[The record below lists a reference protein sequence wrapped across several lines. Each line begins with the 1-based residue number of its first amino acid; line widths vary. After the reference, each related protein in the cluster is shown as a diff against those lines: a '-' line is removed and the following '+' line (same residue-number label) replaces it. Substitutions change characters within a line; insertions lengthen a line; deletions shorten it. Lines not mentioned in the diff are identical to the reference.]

1 MSKPKV
7 LHDTI
12 DGFEDLS
19 KTIDKLKEKSG
30 NDDVSIVFEATG
42 VYHRCLQK
50 YLDDNK
56 VTYYIISPL
65 MSAAYRKTNINANK
79 TDDLDCGHIAKCFY
93 GEQNLRVYKKQ
104 ESIYEELRHINRYY
118 ESELNFLRQ
127 RKTAFRSLLD
137 IIYPRIDKCFKGHA
151 SLYDEVPM
159 AILRMYPHPKL
170 LLKHKEESIV
180 KVLNQN
186 LITTRN
192 LLGR

>member
-1 MSKPKV
+1 MNGSVITVDVSKGSCHYQPYIENGKPMSKPKV

-30 NDDVSIVFEATG
+30 NDDVSIIFEATG

-127 RKTAFRSLLD
+127 RKQHLD
-137 IIYPRIDKCFKGHA
+137 LYLISFIHVLISALKDTLVFMMKCQWR
-151 SLYDEVPM
+151 Y
-159 AILRMYPHPKL
+159 
-170 LLKHKEESIV
+170 
-180 KVLNQN
+180 
-186 LITTRN
+186 
-192 LLGR
+192 